1 MSIKQD
7 MIRLLTDV
15 YKKAEGS
22 NINKY
27 ITLVAEQFDRLHEV
41 FAAIESARII
51 DDAFGFSLDE
61 IGKNVGEPRLGQND
75 EQYREALKVA
85 LRANLSKGDL
95 NTVISMAR
103 ALYGQDVLSIS
114 ETWNIERYDYEPAG
128 LVMVVESTM
137 NEGVNLNF
145 QLLKRVMAVGVRLYI
160 EVYQPRSRLQFQSN
174 VTDIQT
180 RSVMLGLYTA
190 SNQNLTGVIR
200 G

>member
-15 YKKAEGS
+15 YKKTEGS

-27 ITLVAEQFDRLHEV
+27 ITLVAEQFDKLHEV
-41 FAAIESARII
+41 FSAIESARII
-51 DDAFGFSLDE
+51 DDAFGGSLDE

-103 ALYGQDVLSIS
+103 SLYGQDVLSIS
-114 ETWNIERYDYEPAG
+114 ETWSIDRYDYEPAG

-137 NEGVNLNF
+137 DEGLDLNF

-160 EVYQPRSRLQFQSN
+160 EVYQPRSRLQFQSDL
-174 VTDIQT
+174 TDIQT

-190 SNQNLTGVIR
+190 SYQNLNGVIR